1 MVLSDLDTRL
11 LKESILGLCREAVA
25 NTLRLE
31 VDGIICLTIND
42 QDHVV
47 KIHKFFHKPYNP
59 ENQPNETSCAAKSV
73 ACENVHERRKAPT
86 TYDNANKNISDRIKI
101 EVDDV
106 LIQPEPETQGNANPD
121 IKQEE
126 DNMIGTSLQEQMSTT
141 QTFPAIRTFPGRPAL
156 EERYKSSTITQD
168 NAEMDILKKIKI
180 ETDDILIKSEPDTDE
195 NTNNAIQQEYYSR
208 KGTSLEEPKFTAQ
221 VSPDIRTL
229 AAPSYLEE
237 RCETSGTTQYNDEM
251 HI

>member
-1 MVLSDLDTRL
+1 MVLSDLVTRL
-11 LKESILGLCREAVA
+11 LKESILGLCREAAA

-31 VDGIICLTIND
+31 VDGIICLTTND

-47 KIHKFFHKPYNP
+47 KIHKFFDKPYNP
-59 ENQPNETSCAAKSV
+59 ENQPNENSCAAKSV
-73 ACENVHERRKAPT
+73 ACENVHERRKAPIT

-106 LIQPEPETQGNANPD
+106 LIEPEPETQEIANPE
-121 IKQEE
+121 IKQEK

-141 QTFPAIRTFPGRPAL
+141 QTFPAIRSFSDRPSL
-156 EERYKSSTITQD
+156 EERYKTTDTTQD

-195 NTNNAIQQEYYSR
+195 NTNDRMQQEYYSK
-208 KGTSLEEPKFTAQ
+208 KGTSLEEPKFTTQ

-229 AAPSYLEE
+229 AGHSY
-237 RCETSGTTQYNDEM
+237 
-251 HI
+251 